1 MVSLKNAQ
9 GSPGRMPPEDRGCP
23 IPRFTQKL
31 FRSSSGSNLAQTMP
45 VLGSMEN
52 ASSNDEQLIQMIS
65 LERADA
71 EPLCSNGYSH
81 QQTAADQCLSA
92 LLSARGTLVEH
103 LNAVYCALFFMG
115 HEPRKSVAF
124 QYPFVGGCAGP

>member
-1 MVSLKNAQ
+1 
-9 GSPGRMPPEDRGCP
+9 MPNL
-23 IPRFTQKL
+23 RFIQKL

-45 VLGSMEN
+45 ILGSMEA

-81 QQTAADQCLSA
+81 QQTSADA
-92 LLSARGTLVEH
+92 L
-103 LNAVYCALFFMG
+103 
-115 HEPRKSVAF
+115 
-124 QYPFVGGCAGP
+124 Q